1 MWSCFIFDTMTGLV
15 QRSIDIPA
23 LSWRLTVS
31 NCSLATTRDK
41 GVGEDEGSGLRVP
54 WSVLEA
60 DDSAQADRFLAPL
73 RRGICLAW
81 DGAPVVAGAIG
92 SRTDTWE
99 DTSFSLVSPFDLLK
113 SRIAVV
119 EGTFGTSE
127 GHTTT
132 SFHRWAGQSLR
143 SIAAWL
149 ICNAVTKPGGQL
161 PIDYAHYQNEPGGHE
176 RTYDGFNTRNNDIN
190 KLLTEITN
198 VIGGPDMQ
206 FRPYL
211 YDATHLH
218 WRFIAGSDADPHIQ
232 ANGLIP
238 VLNCFPGGGSIQ
250 NLTVAH
256 LAPTM
261 RVYGTGAG
269 EDKATLC
276 HLAQDMTLCQRSDP
290 WPLIESTAADSSGWD
305 NYGLVQRHTESE
317 LAASKMPLIQI
328 KGTVNVGDPACPIQP
343 GTFWPG
349 QQCYVDIDGFMS
361 LPSGRYSLRVMEMS
375 GDLSGSVDVVFDQI
389 VDPWEGGRYAP
400 L

>member
-54 WSVLEA
+54 WSVLEV
-60 DDSAQADRFLAPL
+60 DDSSQADRLLAPL

-81 DGAPVVAGAIG
+81 DGVPVVAGAIG

-119 EGTFGTSE
+119 EGTFGAAE
-127 GHTTT
+127 GHTTS
-132 SFHRWAGQSLR
+132 SFHRWTGQSLR
-143 SIAAWL
+143 SIASWL

-161 PIDYAHYQNEPGGHE
+161 PIDYAHYQNERGKHE
-176 RTYDGFNTRNNDIN
+176 RTYDGFNARNNDIN
-190 KLLTEITN
+190 KLLGELTN

-206 FRPYL
+206 FRPYM
-211 YDATHLH
+211 YDSTHLH
-218 WRFIAGSDADPHIQ
+218 WRFIAGSDGDPHIHSD
-232 ANGLIP
+232 GLIP

-256 LAPTM
+256 LPPVM

-269 EDKATLC
+269 EDKATLS

-290 WPLIESTAADSSGWD
+290 WPLLESTAADSGGWD
-305 NYGLVQRHTESE
+305 NYGLVQKHTEAQ
-317 LAASKMPLIQI
+317 LAASKMPLVQM
-328 KGTVNVGDPACPIQP
+328 KGTVNVSDPDCPLQP

-349 QQCYVDIDGFMS
+349 QLCLVDIDGFMS

-400 L
+400 Q